1 MREIVPSHGAAV
13 RNKRATQWWGEFS
26 ANPTGLPP
34 HCCCLASSAFLQSR
48 APRLL
53 GPSTAGLQGRPQGL
67 APSHLKLG
75 DQGMR
80 ASGKP
85 SIPCRCS
92 PAASP
97 AGAHFPWDTQGP
109 QAWAPQQRRQWPGW
123 GSQEESP
130 RGSRQFAHQN
140 AYQSK
145 TGNDSEQSGKV
156 LAILTSL
163 SYSNAYRN

>member
-1 MREIVPSHGAAV
+1 MTKMREIVPSHGAAV
-13 RNKRATQWWGEFS
+13 RSKRATRGWGEFS

-75 DQGMR
+75 DQGVR

-85 SIPCRCS
+85 SIPCRCLLPLGHPGTS
-92 PAASP
+92 GLGTSAEKAVAWLGVP
-97 AGAHFPWDTQGP
+97 GGVTQGK
-109 QAWAPQQRRQWPGW
+109 
-123 GSQEESP
+123 STVCT
-130 RGSRQFAHQN
+130 
-140 AYQSK
+140 SK
-145 TGNDSEQSGKV
+145 CIPVKNWQ
-156 LAILTSL
+156 
-163 SYSNAYRN
+163 